1 MNAIRTSML
10 AAGLAALCAAAVP
23 AWAHHSVNAQYDTSK
38 DVPMTATLKKLHE
51 VNPHTKWE
59 VVVMNNG
66 VAENWLLEG
75 QGPNVLRRLGLRIK
89 EDIKPGVT
97 YGFVI
102 LPSWSGAHMGYLK
115 AIIVNGK
122 RYQVQQL

>member
-1 MNAIRTSML
+1 MNAIRTSII
-10 AAGLAALCAAAVP
+10 AAAMAALCAAAP
-23 AWAHHSVNAQYDTSK
+23 AAAHHSVNAQYDVSK
-38 DVPMTATLKKLHE
+38 DVQKTATLKKLHE

-75 QGPNVLRRLGLRIK
+75 QGPAVLRRLGLKIK
-89 EDIKPGVT
+89 EDIKPGET
-97 YGFVI
+97 YDFVI
-102 LPSWSGAHMGYLK
+102 LPSLSGAHVGYVK
-115 AIIVNGK
+115 AIIVKGK